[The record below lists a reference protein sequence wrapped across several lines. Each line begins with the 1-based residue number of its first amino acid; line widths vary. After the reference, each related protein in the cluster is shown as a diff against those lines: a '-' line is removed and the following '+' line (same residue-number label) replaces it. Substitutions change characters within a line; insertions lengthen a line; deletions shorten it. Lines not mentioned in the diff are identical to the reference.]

1 MRLAEILSID
11 RVTTDFDAVD
21 KTAALRA
28 IAGIFAASD
37 PSLAEDDVYDVLAAR
52 EQLASTGVGSGVA
65 IPHGRL
71 GALETMRAAL
81 AISRKGIEFDALDGA
96 PARIFVAVLGPEKH
110 TGDHLKALAR
120 VSRVLRDESVRD
132 ALLAAPDA
140 RAVFALFIA
149 EDDRR

>member
-1 MRLAEILSID
+1 MRLADILSID
-11 RVTTDFDAVD
+11 RVTTEFDAVD

-28 IAGIFAASD
+28 LARIFATSD
-37 PSLAEDDVYDVLAAR
+37 PTLAEDDVYAVLLGR

-71 GALETMRAAL
+71 ASLDVMRAAL
-81 AISRKGIEFDALDGA
+81 AVSRGGVAFESLDGA

-120 VSRVLRDESVRD
+120 ISRILRDEGVRGK
-132 ALLAAPDA
+132 LLAAPDA
-140 RAVFALFIA
+140 NAALALSIA
-149 EDDRR
+149 EDERR